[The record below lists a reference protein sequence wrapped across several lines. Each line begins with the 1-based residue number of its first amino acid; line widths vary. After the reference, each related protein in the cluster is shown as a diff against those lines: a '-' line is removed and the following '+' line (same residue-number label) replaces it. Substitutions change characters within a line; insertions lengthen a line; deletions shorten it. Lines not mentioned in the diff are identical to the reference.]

1 MLALLQAAAE
11 QVQVAPTAASTASAV
26 LNTLTAALTAC
37 SILATAVLSILKMLD
52 KAKIR
57 GLEKER
63 QVLTDVVTAIGKAV
77 DEVKPILTANDARE
91 VTGAIQRHAAA
102 NGVLLSLDTLLTEQG
117 LNRQN
122 RDALGRQGEPV
133 PPAGPTPPAGG
144 GGGGC

>member
-1 MLALLQAAAE
+1 VLALLQAAAE